1 MQASFCFDHR
11 SVSVAWVEVLSS
23 SLFLASF
30 LVKLNSMRMKVSKP
44 AFLLAGILVLAVVL
58 GFFFFHKS
66 TDPRT
71 AGLTKVPGYVDGG
84 VCAALS
90 PSCGL
95 CYGQVIDKECYVDKA
110 KLTSEQLHYMG
121 F

>member
-1 MQASFCFDHR
+1 
-11 SVSVAWVEVLSS
+11 VI
-23 SLFLASF
+23 
-30 LVKLNSMRMKVSKP
+30 KKIPKTTY
-44 AFLLAGILVLAVVL
+44 LLGGVLVLAVIL
-58 GFFFFHKS
+58 GFFLFYKNADS
-66 TDPRT
+66 RT
-71 AGLTKVPGYVDGG
+71 TGLTKVPGYVDGG

-95 CYGQVIDKECYVDKA
+95 CYGQVINKACYVDKA